1 MVVPQGKYNI
11 LEVVMLDYKSI
22 VRLKRLGLNNS
33 TIASNVHCKWDS
45 VQRIVARCESVW
57 GSVDGVPENL
67 SNEEIKNVICL
78 HVTTS
83 LFFGISYQPI
93 LN

>member
-1 MVVPQGKYNI
+1 
-11 LEVVMLDYKSI
+11 MLDYKSI

-33 TIASNVHCKWDS
+33 AIACSVKCKWDS

-67 SNEEIKNVICL
+67 SNEDCGYPLQHQEECRSGLSAARQRKDSGETAAGL
-78 HVTTS
+78 LEERT
-83 LFFGISYQPI
+83 LG
-93 LN
+93 